1 MLVLQDLTKIY
12 RTRAG
17 EVKALDGVSLRIDQ
31 GEFVAVCGPSGS
43 GKTTLL
49 MMIAAMLRP
58 SRGTVR
64 FDDRDLYQ
72 MTGPARA
79 RFRAQNI
86 GFVFQMFHLVPY
98 LNVLE
103 NVLLAAAV
111 ARRKD
116 GRTRAEELLQRLG
129 LGHRI
134 GHRPAELSAGEKQRT
149 AIARALLNEPQ
160 TDPRRRADR
169 QSRCGERPWRSR
181 TSPGLSEKRRHR
193 HRGDARSRR
202 PGIRH
207 ADHRPARGAV
217 GLRTA
222 NARAI

>member
-1 MLVLQDLTKIY
+1 MLILQDLTKTY

-17 EVKALDGVSLRIDQ
+17 EVKALDGVSLQIDK

-58 SRGTVR
+58 SGGTVR
-64 FDDRDLYQ
+64 FDDHDVYE

-79 RFRAQNI
+79 RFRAETI

-111 ARRKD
+111 VRRRD
-116 GRTRAEELLQRLG
+116 GKTQAQELLQRLG
-129 LGHRI
+129 LQHRL
-134 GHRPAELSAGEKQRT
+134 GHRPSELSAGEKQRT
-149 AIARALLNEPQ
+149 AIARALLNQPRLILADEP
-160 TDPRRRADR
+160 TGNLDP
-169 QSRCGERPWRSR
+169 E
-181 TSPGLSEKRRHR
+181 
-193 HRGDARSRR
+193 
-202 PGIRH
+202 
-207 ADHRPARGAV
+207 
-217 GLRTA
+217 
-222 NARAI
+222 NARCVLQHLRDFQQGGGMVIVATHGPAAQEFATRTISLREGRLA